1 VQVSGLAILAV
12 GVQMKVKLH
21 VYVELTTVY
30 YDAAPYILIGVG
42 CAIVLVGFLG
52 CLCTVKGFPALL
64 YIVSSTLSR
73 TPLLVVEPERVG
85 GPCKQRSA
93 AECLKYFTT
102 KGRFSRA
109 TRT

>member
-1 VQVSGLAILAV
+1 MQVSGLAILAV